1 MRNSLHIGRAVLTAA
16 LLAVA
21 STVAFAQVGR
31 VAGQVKN
38 DAGEP
43 IKGASVVAENPQASP
58 SSYTATTDDKGRWS
72 VIGLK
77 SGRWKFTA
85 SASGYEQESGT
96 INVATVGTPNPPL
109 TFTLK
114 KGSSMGIPGLTGA
127 AAKDLQVELAAADA
141 DYNSGKYDDA
151 ITKYKAILAKQPAL
165 SVINLQIAAA
175 YRNKRDYDS
184 ALAAY
189 NELLKVT
196 PTNQQAIVGVGMT
209 NLEKGD
215 LAAAEKTLTDAAA
228 LPEVDREVYY
238 DLGEVYF
245 AKGDVPKATE
255 WYTKATT
262 KDPAWGKPLFKLALV
277 EFNKMSS
284 VDEAKRDKAPTIA
297 ALEKVIAADPSS
309 QEAALATAMIAEL
322 KK

>member
-1 MRNSLHIGRAVLTAA
+1 MAA
-16 LLAVA
+16 LLTAA

-43 IKGASVVAENPQASP
+43 VKGATVVAENPQASP
-58 SSYTATTDDKGRWS
+58 SSFTATTDDKGRWA

-85 SASGYEQESGT
+85 SANGYEQESGT
-96 INVATVGTPNPPL
+96 INVATVGAPNPPL

-151 ITKYKAILAKQPAL
+151 ITKYKAILEKQPAL

-175 YRNKRDYDS
+175 YRNKRSYDD

-189 NELLKVT
+189 NELLKVN
-196 PTNQQAIVGVGMT
+196 PNNEQAVLGIGMT

-215 LAAAEKTLTDAAA
+215 LDAAEKTLTAAAA
-228 LPEVDREVYY
+228 LPNPGREVFY

-245 AKGDVPKATE
+245 AKGDVPKAAE

-262 KDPAWGKPLFKLALV
+262 ADPTWGKPLFKLALV
-277 EFNKMSS
+277 ELNKG
-284 VDEAKRDKAPTIA
+284 DKAATIA
-297 ALEKVIAADPSS
+297 GMEKVIAADPSS
-309 QEAALATAMIAEL
+309 PEAAQAQAVIADL